1 MGRWGFNGGRKGPP
15 PRAGISRYLP
25 KPQGP
30 ACLLSSQPSV
40 PAGGARAHSGKTV
53 TAWQKGGSLPTSR
66 PSRPSPGFDGSGR
79 SCNQRFPSAALM
91 TPVGTGVG
99 SLSPSSTLTPDRAA
113 HVPLA
118 C

>member
-1 MGRWGFNGGRKGPP
+1 MGRWGFDGGGRKGPP
-15 PRAGISRYLP
+15 PRAGTSRYLP

-30 ACLLSSQPSV
+30 ACLLSSRPAV
-40 PAGGARAHSGKTV
+40 PAGGGPGPQ
-53 TAWQKGGSLPTSR
+53 WQDGDRMAEGRLRHFR
-66 PSRPSPGFDGSGR
+66 PFAGFDGSGR

-99 SLSPSSTLTPDRAA
+99 SLSPSSTPTPDRAA